1 MVASDPLTRLAVSM
15 AGNSGVYAALIGS
28 GVSTAVGIPTGWDVQ
43 VDLMAR
49 VAAAEGV
56 DVDAADP
63 DALAAWWKQAHG
75 SDPTYSTLLEELAAT
90 PHERQALLRSYF
102 VATTE
107 ERQQRLKVPGS
118 AHDSLARLVATGGVR
133 VILTTNFDRLVEQAL
148 TSQELDF
155 DVWST
160 PEEIEGGV
168 PLVHGRTV
176 VIKLHGDYQSSRLL
190 NTDAELRVYHDRVD
204 RLLADIFDSFGL
216 IVCGWSAEHD
226 HALRAAMQA
235 TPSRRYTWWWSVR
248 GDAPRGVAAELVKHR
263 DATVV
268 LNRDADAFFS
278 DLAER
283 HAALLDRVTTT
294 AEDIE
299 VLRVVTSRRA
309 ADPAQHSQLL
319 DQLLEEARRIR
330 DAVGDEDRFPRLTQL
345 NAETAV
351 ARASGLVELSRPL
364 VVQLAQTAIDADGDD
379 CIDLVGRVLE
389 VLDDVDTNAWLAD
402 IPGMLAWYAVGVTL
416 VDHGRLDVL
425 YRLGVEVSLKQREDR
440 VPLVAAMHPWDLVN
454 SDENVAQWLASGG
467 PSDRKK
473 YAPLSQWLEPV
484 IRDLLAAFPVAA
496 TDERWTRS
504 FDRFEW
510 AAGLI
515 LTGATHGRESPGG
528 LWMPP
533 AHVGNFAW
541 RYRYDYDGQGRWR
554 ELIEWAEAHRGVL
567 LQHVDA
573 SYQDSVVDEHAKHI
587 ADVARNYH

>member
-1 MVASDPLTRLAVSM
+1 VASDPLTRLALSM
-15 AGNSGVYAALIGS
+15 SGNPGVYATTIGS

-49 VAAAEGV
+49 VATAEGV
-56 DVDAADP
+56 EVDETDP

-75 SDPTYSTLLEELAAT
+75 TDPTYSALLEELAAT

-102 VATTE
+102 VPTPE
-107 ERQQRLKVPGS
+107 ERQQGLKVPGP

-148 TSQELDF
+148 TAHELDF

-176 VIKLHGDYQSSRLL
+176 VIKIHGDYQSSRLL
-190 NTDAELRVYHDRVD
+190 NTDAELRKYDDRVKG
-204 RLLADIFDSFGL
+204 LLADIFDSFGL

-235 TPSRRYTWWWSVR
+235 APSRRYTWWWSVR
-248 GDAPRGVAAELVKHR
+248 GDSPRGVAAELVKHR

-268 LNRDADAFFS
+268 PDRDADAFFS

-283 HAALLDRVTTT
+283 HAALLGRVTTG
-294 AEDIE
+294 ADDIE
-299 VLRVVTSRRA
+299 VLRTVASQRA
-309 ADPAQHSQLL
+309 VDPAQRSRLLQQLL
-319 DQLLEEARRIR
+319 DEAVRIR
-330 DAVGDEDRFPRLTQL
+330 DAIGDEDRFPRLTQI

-351 ARASGLVELSRPL
+351 SRVAGLVELSRPL
-364 VVQLAQTAIDADGDD
+364 VVQLAQVAIDADGDD
-379 CIDLVGRVLE
+379 GVDLVGRSLE
-389 VLDDVDTNAWLAD
+389 VLEDVDDNAWFTD
-402 IPGMLAWYAVGVTL
+402 VPQMLAWYAVGVTL
-416 VDHGRLDVL
+416 VDHDRLDTL
-425 YRLGVEVSLKQREDR
+425 RRLGVDVMLKRRQDR
-440 VPLVAAMHPWDLVN
+440 VPLVAAMHPWDLVA
-454 SDENVAQWLASGG
+454 SKENVAQWLAWGG

-473 YAPLSQWLEPV
+473 HAPLSQWLEPV
-484 IRDLLAAFPVAA
+484 TRDLLSAFPVAA

-510 AAGLI
+510 AAGL
-515 LTGATHGRESPGG
+515 LLAGVGHGREPRTGP
-528 LWMPP
+528 WVPP
-533 AHVGNFAW
+533 PQVGNFAW

-554 ELIEWAEAHRGVL
+554 ELIEWAEAHLDVL
-567 LQHVDA
+567 LQHVDIA
-573 SYQDSVVDEHAKHI
+573 NHDAVVEEHAKHI